1 MPAAS
6 YGVTL
11 ARTYKAG
18 EKRTMTGEQ
27 LKHLH
32 VEIDT
37 APGSVL
43 IRYKKAGATP

>member
-1 MPAAS
+1 M
-6 YGVTL
+6 TF
-11 ARTYKAG
+11 ARTYQAG

-43 IRYKKAGATP
+43 IRFKKAGRRP